1 MQPFIYSIA
10 NRFFEV
16 RPQYDE
22 ATGEAVGFR
31 YTGLRTNSTYII
43 AYAMWYGLA
52 VFNNGA
58 ILFAK
63 KMYFWN

>member
-1 MQPFIYSIA
+1 M
-10 NRFFEV
+10 

-31 YTGLRTNSTYII
+31 YTGLRTDSTYII